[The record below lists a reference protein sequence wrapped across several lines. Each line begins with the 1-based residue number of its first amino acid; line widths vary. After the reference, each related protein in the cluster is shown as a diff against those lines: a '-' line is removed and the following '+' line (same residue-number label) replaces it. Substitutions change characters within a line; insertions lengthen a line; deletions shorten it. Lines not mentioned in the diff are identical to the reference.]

1 MNITD
6 LSIKLRKVKTEI
18 TAINAEL
25 KIKKTLQMELE
36 TNILNEFEILG
47 NGIDQIRTDA
57 GTVSIKSITV
67 GNVTDWDTFYD
78 YIYENKA
85 WHMLERRI
93 ANLAYR
99 EMLDL
104 DLEVPGVESFE
115 KRSISLTKG
124 KT

>member
-47 NGIDQIRTDA
+47 
-57 GTVSIKSITV
+57 
-67 GNVTDWDTFYD
+67 
-78 YIYENKA
+78 
-85 WHMLERRI
+85 
-93 ANLAYR
+93 
-99 EMLDL
+99 
-104 DLEVPGVESFE
+104 
-115 KRSISLTKG
+115 
-124 KT
+124 